1 IAAEDL
7 EDHLAAH
14 RVHQELLD
22 SEMKSSTSE
31 VDIAAQIVEMAR
43 SGGSGLPGNR
53 SAAGAGDAVLVR
65 WSDGHWYAARISQTF
80 EDGRHQVSW
89 APPYTTWQ
97 PESVAADSII
107 PRMNQPREICNF
119 DVAVA
124 FVKRLLEL
132 KAEQDAEMQ
141 LEVVYHWTREENV
154 ATIVENN
161 LRPPGSANA
170 DGTAVKVLN
179 GEALGRGIYAATN
192 IEFGRSYGFGLSCA
206 FLCLAVP
213 GIVRAEKRSGHRHRH
228 GHPQGLCKGSD
239 CYRHGEVRVYRR
251 SEHVL
256 PLFFTDAA
264 QAARLKA
271 CAGEIAEFLIS
282 KGLGTKEKEAK
293 KAFKVGQTVE
303 VLWSGVYY
311 KARIAKVHPG
321 AYDVHWLPPYGGW
334 PPSRAVQDAVRRYG

>member
-1 IAAEDL
+1 
-7 EDHLAAH
+7 
-14 RVHQELLD
+14 
-22 SEMKSSTSE
+22 
-31 VDIAAQIVEMAR
+31 
-43 SGGSGLPGNR
+43 
-53 SAAGAGDAVLVR
+53 
-65 WSDGHWYAARISQTF
+65 
-80 EDGRHQVSW
+80 
-89 APPYTTWQ
+89 
-97 PESVAADSII
+97 
-107 PRMNQPREICNF
+107 MNQPREICNF

-161 LRPPGSANA
+161 LRPPGAANA
-170 DGTAVKVLN
+170 DGTAVKVVN

-228 GHPQGLCKGSD
+228 GHPQGLCEGSD

-256 PLFFTDAA
+256 PLFFTDAS

-271 CAGEIAEFLIS
+271 CAVEIAEFLIS
-282 KGLGTKEKEAK
+282 KGLGAKEKETT
-293 KAFKVGQTVE
+293 KAFKVGQTVLA
-303 VLWSGVYY
+303 LWSGVYW

-321 AYDVHWLPPYGGW
+321 AYDVQWMPPYGSW
-334 PPSRAVQDAVRRYG
+334 PLYRTAQDAVRRDG